1 MSSCEGPSLD
11 GIAETRGS
19 LSMAM
24 PNDRQMKLKPRFLGF
39 VSCLWATGLLL
50 PPISHGWS
58 DTHQRRTP
66 HEDSIS
72 QGESF
77 NKGLSLL
84 KEDRP
89 EAALVELTAAEREN
103 PNDPRIHNF
112 RGIVLARLGQDTEAG
127 AEYQEAIRLDPLLED
142 AYRNLGYLAWTEH
155 NLERAREALLRAV
168 GLSPK
173 DSFAHYYL
181 GRVQLD
187 GRFYADAFRELQLSD
202 VTWPREPGF
211 LIQAAEGY
219 VTLGRQEE
227 ARKTLHQLASIPLP
241 DAQSVRVASLLL
253 AVRENDDAIALL
265 GKLSAWQ
272 GPAHA
277 PWAQFDLALAHLSA
291 GRYGQAAGQVQDF
304 IGAHHSTPWESGQ
317 IVPWWSLAGI
327 AYARLGQGDRAVD
340 ALHRA
345 AALAP
350 DREEHWLNLTRE
362 LMELSRFAEA
372 ISAVQDGL
380 RTNPKSYALH
390 LRLGAADLSAGH
402 YEEAEAVFRNLV
414 EAGDPLPTSYI
425 GLAQVL
431 LRMGRAEEAASELS
445 AAEQKLGTMFLL
457 SYFRGLSL
465 DRAGRRG
472 EAIPAFEQ
480 AIGLNPSSAEAH
492 LELGKTEL
500 TVGRVSDAI
509 AELEEAL
516 YLSPGNVQAR
526 RLLSQAYRR
535 AGDAQRAA
543 QYAETSAEAP
553 PATEGDLLG
562 DFVLPD
568 WQMPEESKK
577 D

>member
-1 MSSCEGPSLD
+1 MP
-11 GIAETRGS
+11 
-19 LSMAM
+19 M

-50 PPISHGWS
+50 PPISHCWS
-58 DTHQRRTP
+58 DNHQQRTP
-66 HEDSIS
+66 HEDSPS

-77 NKGLSLL
+77 KKGLSLL

-89 EAALVELTAAEREN
+89 EEALVELTAAEREN

-155 NLERAREALLRAV
+155 NLARAREALLRAV

-187 GRFYADAFRELQLSD
+187 GQFYADAFRELQLSD
-202 VTWPREPGF
+202 VAWPREPGF

-219 VTLGRQEE
+219 LALGQQEE
-227 ARKTLHQLASIPLP
+227 ARKTLHQLASFLLP

-265 GKLSAWQ
+265 RKLSARQ
-272 GPAHA
+272 GPAQA

-291 GRYGQAAGQVQDF
+291 GRYGQAADQVQDF
-304 IGAHHSTPWESGQ
+304 IGTHHSTPWESGQ

-327 AYARLGQGDRAVD
+327 AYARLGKGDRAVD

-380 RTNPKSYALH
+380 RASPKSYALH

-402 YEEAEAVFRNLV
+402 YQEAETVFRNLV

-431 LRMGRAEEAASELS
+431 LRVGRAEEAASELS
-445 AAEQKLGTMFLL
+445 AAEQKLGGMFLL

-465 DRAGRRG
+465 DRAGKQG
-472 EAIPAFEQ
+472 EAVPAFQE
-480 AIGLNPSSAEAH
+480 AIRLNPNSAEAH
-492 LELGKTEL
+492 LGLGKTEL

-509 AELEEAL
+509 VELEEAQH
-516 YLSPGNVQAR
+516 LSPGNVQAR

-535 AGDAQRAA
+535 AGDAKRAA
-543 QYAETSAEAP
+543 QYAETSAEAAP
-553 PATEGDLLG
+553 GTEGDLLG
-562 DFVLPD
+562 DFVLPE
-568 WQMPEESKK
+568 WQMPEQSKK

>member
-1 MSSCEGPSLD
+1 
-11 GIAETRGS
+11 
-19 LSMAM
+19 MAI
-24 PNDRQMKLKPRFLGF
+24 PNDRQMRLKPRLLGL
-39 VSCLWATGLLL
+39 VACLWATGLLL
-50 PPISHGWS
+50 PRISNCWS
-58 DTHQRRTP
+58 DNSQQRTP
-66 HEDSIS
+66 HEDSTS

-77 NKGLSLL
+77 EKGLSLL

-103 PNDPRIHNF
+103 PNNPRIHNF
-112 RGIVLARLGQDTEAG
+112 RGIVLARLGQDAEAG

-142 AYRNLGYLAWTEH
+142 AYRNLGYLEWTEH
-155 NLERAREALLRAV
+155 NLERARRALVRAV

-187 GRFYADAFRELQLSD
+187 GQFYADAFRELELSD
-202 VTWPREPGF
+202 IPWPREPGF

-219 VTLGRQEE
+219 LALGRQEE
-227 ARKTLHQLASIPLP
+227 ARKTLHQLASFPLP
-241 DAQSVRVASLLL
+241 EAQSVRVASLLS

-265 GKLSAWQ
+265 RELSARQ
-272 GPAHA
+272 GPGPA

-291 GRYGQAAGQVQDF
+291 GRYEEAARQVQDF
-304 IGAHHSTPWESGQ
+304 IDAHHSTRWESGQ

-380 RTNPKSYALH
+380 RAGPNSYALH

-402 YEEAEAVFRNLV
+402 YEEAETVFRNLV

-445 AAEQKLGTMFLL
+445 AAEQKLGAMFLL

-465 DRAGRRG
+465 DRAGKQG
-472 EAIPAFEQ
+472 EAIPAFQE
-480 AIGLNPSSAEAH
+480 AIRLNPSSAEAH
-492 LELGKTEL
+492 LEMGKSEL
-500 TVGRVSDAI
+500 TAGRVRDAI
-509 AELEEAL
+509 VELEEAL
-516 YLSPGNVQAR
+516 HLSPGNVQAR

-535 AGDAQRAA
+535 AGDAKRAA

-562 DFVLPD
+562 DFVLPE
-568 WQMPEESKK
+568 WQMPEQSKK